1 MLLKFLQEPRRRR
14 VELQQKILFLLEARR
29 MWLLRIFILTT
40 PLISSEK
47 PVAVRSCRRLQRNN
61 GCLDHVWN
69 TYSDA
74 RFKEA
79 FSVSKASF
87 NFILSRIER
96 DLQRDT
102 VAADPIPPA
111 FRVAVCL
118 YRLARGDCFYTI
130 AEMTGIG
137 NSTVCGI
144 VSGVT
149 KACQQSVE

>member
-1 MLLKFLQEPRRRR
+1 M
-14 VELQQKILFLLEARR
+14 
-29 MWLLRIFILTT
+29 
-40 PLISSEK
+40 
-47 PVAVRSCRRLQRNN
+47 
-61 GCLDHVWN
+61 
-69 TYSDA
+69 
-74 RFKEA
+74 
-79 FSVSKASF
+79 SKASF